1 MGDSLMK
8 VLSVHNHYQQFGGE
22 DKVFASETALLESHG
37 HQVVRFTVSNDQ
49 ASDLG
54 PLDLAKATIWNEDI
68 YQELRALIRKEQP
81 HIAHFYNTFLLV
93 SPAAYHAVKE
103 EGVPV
108 VQALQNYRLLCPN
121 KGLFF
126 RENKVCEECIG
137 KFVPWPGVVH
147 GCYRGSRP
155 QTAVVAAM
163 LSFHRAIRTYQDKID
178 LFIPTIEFVKEKH
191 IEGGFPPEKMMV
203 KPNFLDPDPG
213 LGSGEG
219 DFVLFVGRL
228 TEEKGVLTLLKAWES
243 LGQQVP
249 LKILGDGPLSEYA
262 QQVASQNSGVEYLG
276 FKSAQEIYEL
286 MGQARALICP
296 SEWYEP
302 FGLVIIEAYAKGTPV
317 IAANQGSMKTLID
330 HQRTGLHFD
339 PGQADQLVEQ
349 VKWMLAHPSEWQ
361 QMRRA
366 VRSEFEQKYTAEQ
379 NYQRLIHIYQKAI
392 G

>member
-121 KGLFF
+121 KGLLF

-163 LSFHRAIRTYQDKID
+163 LSFHRTIRTYQDKID

-191 IEGGFPPEKMMV
+191 VEGGFPPEKMMV

-243 LGQQVP
+243 LGQRVP
-249 LKILGDGPLSEYA
+249 LKILGDGPLSEYTQKA
-262 QQVASQNSGVEYLG
+262 ASQNSGVEYLG

-286 MGQARALICP
+286 MGQARALVCP

-349 VKWMLAHPSEWQ
+349 VEWMLAHPSEWQ

>member
-1 MGDSLMK
+1 MK

-49 ASDLG
+49 ASDWG

-68 YQELRALIRKEQP
+68 YQELRTLIRKEKPQV
-81 HIAHFYNTFLLV
+81 AHFYNTFLLV
-93 SPAAYHAVKE
+93 SPAAYHAAKE
-103 EGVPV
+103 EGIPV
-108 VQALQNYRLLCPN
+108 IQALQNYRLLCPN
-121 KGLFF
+121 KGLLF

-137 KFVPWPGVVH
+137 KFVPWPGIVH

-163 LSFHRAIRTYQDKID
+163 LSFHRTIRTYQDKID

-243 LGQQVP
+243 LGQQIP
-249 LKILGDGPLSEYA
+249 LKILGDGPLNEYT
-262 QQVASQNSGVEYLG
+262 QQVARQNSGVEYLG
-276 FKSAQEIYEL
+276 FKSAQEIYEI
-286 MGQARALICP
+286 MGQARALVCP

-349 VKWMLAHPSEWQ
+349 VEWMLAHPSEWQ
-361 QMRRA
+361 QMRKA
-366 VRSEFEQKYTAEQ
+366 VRSEFEQKYMAEQ
-379 NYQRLIHIYQKAI
+379 NYQRLIHIYQRAI

>member
-1 MGDSLMK
+1 MK
-8 VLSVHNHYQQFGGE
+8 ILSVHNHYQQFGGE
-22 DKVFASETALLESHG
+22 DNVFARETALLESYG

-54 PLDLAKATIWNEDI
+54 PLELAKATIWNEDV
-68 YQELRALIRKEQP
+68 YQELRALIRKERP
-81 HIAHFYNTFLLV
+81 NVAHFYNTFLLI

-121 KGLFF
+121 KGLLF
-126 RENKVCEECIG
+126 RENKVCEECVG
-137 KFVPWPGVVH
+137 KFFPWPGVVH
-147 GCYRGSRP
+147 GCYRDSRP
-155 QTAVVAAM
+155 QTSVIAAM
-163 LSFHRAIRTYQDKID
+163 LSFHRTIRTYQDKID
-178 LFIPTIEFVKEKH
+178 LFVPSTEFVKEKH
-191 IEGGFPPEKMMV
+191 VKGGFPPEKMMV
-203 KPNFLDPDPG
+203 KPNFLDTDPG

-243 LGQQVP
+243 LGQHIP
-249 LKILGDGPLSEYA
+249 LKILGNGPLREYT

-286 MGQARALICP
+286 MGQARALVCP

-302 FGLVIIEAYAKGTPV
+302 FGLVVIEAYAKGTPV
-317 IAANQGSMKTLID
+317 IAAKQGAMKTLLE

-339 PGQADQLVEQ
+339 PGEAGKLIEQ
-349 VKWMLAHPSEWQ
+349 VKWMLAHPSQWQ
-361 QMRRA
+361 QMRRT
-366 VRSEFEQKYTAEQ
+366 VRSEFEQKYTGEK
-379 NYQRLIHIYQKAI
+379 NYQTLIHIYQSAI
-392 G
+392 R

>member
-1 MGDSLMK
+1 MK